1 MITEDISRFIFKV
14 LVPLFVG
21 LAIVCCYVMSIG
33 KIEDKLAII
42 IDGLELK
49 NATSVTVGENSSIN
63 FHQIPHD
70 YLTITKEG
78 DSFRWEVNDRY
89 HDSLQYFKINNENPN
104 KHVIRNDRQQCITI
118 KLSSRKG
125 DINEVSMSGADV
137 WRTWDSFIKQ
147 KDVLARN
154 FAAKYQFENNKTS
167 REDSLR
173 IFDQMQDRT
182 VNSFFDKDGNNIV
195 LIILDERSTIYDG
208 QDTIRYVRS
217 GRTSNIGDLARHCKV
232 QFFGINDYSF
242 KEEDPQKDRF
252 QINGVNYAMKPYVK
266 LTEWGA
272 GHAMIES
279 SDTRNEGSGLNVY
292 FPKPITFVGTVDTL
306 KEYSKLSSGII
317 TLRQN
322 NNSIPSKGDLYIP
335 EFSSAIN
342 FDVCNIELHHH
353 DSVMIRDNNFELLQ
367 VENHFSVVPSFSK
380 MKLHTGDDV
389 LIGRAGFIDTQFILS
404 YLWLP
409 LLVFVIT
416 LLFIWVKWS
425 PLKLS
430 EADLSSLYCPDRIRQ
445 YRYYLTLLLTICLA
459 YCICKSLIVLKLS
472 YTYPYFEKMT
482 GIIPISTSIMMLMFV
497 FLTMIINTP
506 LLHLGNASKSFIGRW
521 WGCVMFVLLYASL
534 VFATFC
540 ILDLQ
545 VNEGVINSYIDSE
558 ISFFPILL
566 NWQNSAILDTHRSV
580 IYSLIAVNGL
590 LLLLWVILNFN
601 FSWKWIQ
608 PLLTRCYSKVQNINW
623 GWRAVGHAFLL
634 GLIILCSL
642 AGNFGTALITLL
654 VIVGLSNALSY
665 PAKQITK
672 SGRRLPRWGYLLI
685 MLAITLSYIGAA
697 IVLGDRGYLTNYLG
711 FLAFLVCMFYIVE
724 RPVTYNDF
732 YAQKYNK
739 WDGII
744 NNCLLVL
751 IVAVALFLP
760 YFLGMF
766 TNPEKVDYSRQSRR
780 FALYSDFSRLQEGGY
795 RYQEGDAE
803 FMVIMSHYMQQK
815 ESEDP
820 LSNDF
825 HFMHSSIS
833 SGQSPVVLNDL
844 SLPIAFVGVY
854 GVTYPI
860 AVFFLL
866 LLALT
871 LLVMSYNY
879 GYTGIL
885 PLFNV
890 AMQWRLLAMMMWIG
904 TSIYIFL
911 SYIGMLPF
919 TGRLNPGFGVDAVGE
934 ALETAILLAFM
945 ASITCK
951 EINSYSRNN

>member
-1 MITEDISRFIFKV
+1 
-14 LVPLFVG
+14 
-21 LAIVCCYVMSIG
+21 
-33 KIEDKLAII
+33 
-42 IDGLELK
+42 
-49 NATSVTVGENSSIN
+49 
-63 FHQIPHD
+63 
-70 YLTITKEG
+70 
-78 DSFRWEVNDRY
+78 
-89 HDSLQYFKINNENPN
+89 
-104 KHVIRNDRQQCITI
+104 
-118 KLSSRKG
+118 
-125 DINEVSMSGADV
+125 
-137 WRTWDSFIKQ
+137 
-147 KDVLARN
+147 
-154 FAAKYQFENNKTS
+154 
-167 REDSLR
+167 
-173 IFDQMQDRT
+173 
-182 VNSFFDKDGNNIV
+182 
-195 LIILDERSTIYDG
+195 
-208 QDTIRYVRS
+208 
-217 GRTSNIGDLARHCKV
+217 
-232 QFFGINDYSF
+232 
-242 KEEDPQKDRF
+242 
-252 QINGVNYAMKPYVK
+252 
-266 LTEWGA
+266 
-272 GHAMIES
+272 
-279 SDTRNEGSGLNVY
+279 
-292 FPKPITFVGTVDTL
+292 
-306 KEYSKLSSGII
+306 
-317 TLRQN
+317 
-322 NNSIPSKGDLYIP
+322 
-335 EFSSAIN
+335 
-342 FDVCNIELHHH
+342 
-353 DSVMIRDNNFELLQ
+353 
-367 VENHFSVVPSFSK
+367 
-380 MKLHTGDDV
+380 
-389 LIGRAGFIDTQFILS
+389 
-404 YLWLP
+404 
-409 LLVFVIT
+409 
-416 LLFIWVKWS
+416 
-425 PLKLS
+425 
-430 EADLSSLYCPDRIRQ
+430 
-445 YRYYLTLLLTICLA
+445 
-459 YCICKSLIVLKLS
+459 
-472 YTYPYFEKMT
+472 
-482 GIIPISTSIMMLMFV
+482 
-497 FLTMIINTP
+497 
-506 LLHLGNASKSFIGRW
+506 
-521 WGCVMFVLLYASL
+521 
-534 VFATFC
+534 
-540 ILDLQ
+540 
-545 VNEGVINSYIDSE
+545 
-558 ISFFPILL
+558 
-566 NWQNSAILDTHRSV
+566 
-580 IYSLIAVNGL
+580 
-590 LLLLWVILNFN
+590 
-601 FSWKWIQ
+601 
-608 PLLTRCYSKVQNINW
+608 
-623 GWRAVGHAFLL
+623 
-634 GLIILCSL
+634 
-642 AGNFGTALITLL
+642 
-654 VIVGLSNALSY
+654 
-665 PAKQITK
+665 
-672 SGRRLPRWGYLLI
+672 

-844 SLPIAFVGVY
+844 SLPIAFVGAY